1 MSKDEIFEINESAAS
16 KNTKRTKQTW
26 LTVWQNWCLA
36 RNIDNKIECFAPR
49 VLDEILTK
57 FYAEVRKKR
66 WHRVRT
72 RFTSHY
78 TGITRQVSS
87 PKNYSASISSGREFK
102 KSQETLNSDG
112 KCLRYQGKGKRP
124 NRAQPYARI
133 DEELFWSEGKLGS
146 HNGVALTNVNSNSPN
161 YLCVQVI
168 WFFCREMLVSTLG
181 LLMD

>member
-16 KNTKRTKQTW
+16 KNTKRTTQTC

-72 RFTSHY
+72 RFISHY

-133 DEELFWSEGKLGS
+133 DEKLFWSEGKLGS

>member
-1 MSKDEIFEINESAAS
+1 M
-16 KNTKRTKQTW
+16 
-26 LTVWQNWCLA
+26 WQNWCLA

-49 VLDEILTK
+49 DLDEILTK

-66 WHRVRT
+66 WDRVRT

-87 PKNYSASISSGREFK
+87 PKNYSASTSSGREFK

-133 DEELFWSEGKLGS
+133 DEELFWSEGKLKS

-168 WFFCREMLVSTLG
+168 WETRESKISGGGGAFVRFSYSMYVTCCRFALFKTFMPCFRWF
-181 LLMD
+181 